1 LDQEPALELSTVDLH
16 VLAGDVVH
24 AARARDRDR
33 PVRLTPSDRQAR
45 VTGDEHRLHQVLA
58 NLVGNAITHTPPG
71 TPVSVTVGH
80 TRTGPPSGVH
90 AGTGP
95 EPGAEAVVVEVAD
108 EGPGID
114 PEHLPHVFD
123 RFYRAAADRSRES
136 GGTGLGLAIAAALVG
151 AHGGRIEVTSSEQ
164 GTRFRV
170 LLPSV

>member
-1 LDQEPALELSTVDLH
+1 
-16 VLAGDVVH
+16 
-24 AARARDRDR
+24 
-33 PVRLTPSDRQAR
+33 
-45 VTGDEHRLHQVLA
+45 
-58 NLVGNAITHTPPG
+58 
-71 TPVSVTVGH
+71 VSVTVGH